1 MHPEVSM
8 QLSQQGLHQQPAAS
22 QLQHQALAALHEST
36 NDKPMPQQPIASQQQ
51 QAVSQTAVSEHPD
64 VHLQSAGNQLGQM
77 NSADVPRH
85 MHAHPMPEQVAAA
98 SVLPQQAALIPL
110 PMQTQ
115 IPVADQ
121 PGSVQPDRGLL
132 GDALQLQQQAAQ
144 TPEYSQQA
152 SLAAQDKLAVQL
164 PSDETSEQTKNY
176 QESFT
181 NAVAHSRD
189 G

>member
-36 NDKPMPQQPIASQQQ
+36 NDKPMPQQPVASQQQ
-51 QAVSQTAVSEHPD
+51 QTVSQTAVSEHPD
-64 VHLQSAGNQLGQM
+64 VHLQSAENQLGQM

-85 MHAHPMPEQVAAA
+85 LHAHPMPAQVAAASA

-115 IPVADQ
+115 IPVEDQ

-132 GDALQLQQQAAQ
+132 GDALQLQQQAAR
-144 TPEYSQQA
+144 TPEFSQQA
-152 SLAAQDKLAVQL
+152 GLAAQDKLAVQL
-164 PSDETSEQTKNY
+164 PSDDTSEQTKKLSGKVHKCSY
-176 QESFT
+176 P
-181 NAVAHSRD
+181 
-189 G
+189 